1 MKPSGGAEP
10 PDREPTRNFQ
20 GWQRRACLILVGLLL
35 LFTVLLVIT
44 ATLGALGVR

>member
-10 PDREPTRNFQ
+10 PHQEPARNFQ

-35 LFTVLLVIT
+35 LLTILLVIT
-44 ATLGALGVR
+44 ATLGALGVG